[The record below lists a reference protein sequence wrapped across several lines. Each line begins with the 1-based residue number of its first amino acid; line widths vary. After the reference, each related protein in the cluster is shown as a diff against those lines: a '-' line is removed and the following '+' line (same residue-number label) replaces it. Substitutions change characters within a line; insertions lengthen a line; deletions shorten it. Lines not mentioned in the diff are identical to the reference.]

1 MDEISLTGSVITI
14 LQSLEMNVGQPKK
27 SPSPNLSTEKD
38 HHEYTPTQE
47 FEFTNKTSLTTKIST
62 EKDHHENT
70 QTQEFEFTN
79 KTSLTTKIS
88 TEKDHH
94 ENTPTQEFEIKE
106 TLNISTVNVS
116 SDTLNMNI
124 SKDVSSEE
132 SVDTSEIVSFPDSVS
147 TTVPNK
153 SKMQTLSD
161 SKSEVPNKPATPNF
175 TISQDGYIDSPLVMV
190 PKIDTKLSVTSTG
203 YLSDGVNS
211 EFVTS
216 FPSNHSSGYIS
227 PTHSKVS
234 CSTFSQYISSESST
248 VSTSFDPTNKELSD
262 SKSEVPNK
270 PATPNFTMSQDGY
283 IDSPFVMVP
292 KIDTN
297 LSVTSTGYLSDS
309 VNSESVTS
317 FPSNHSS
324 GYISP
329 THSRVSYSAFSQYI
343 SSESSTVSTSFDP
356 TNKELSNSKSEVP
369 NKPATLNF
377 TMSQDGYIDSP
388 RVMVPNMDTRLS
400 VTSTGYLSDGVNS
413 ESVTSFPSN
422 HSSGYISPTHSRV
435 SCSAFSQYISPES
448 STVSTPFDLTNK
460 EGIDFTTV
468 ENQYRE
474 NKGCNWGSS
483 DQIDFCDTIIGEDTE
498 EMPHCTTFN
507 TDIGTEFNN
516 DYVDTNGK
524 ILLPRNRTNIR
535 KESFD
540 SLQFDDIDFV

>member
-14 LQSLEMNVGQPKK
+14 LQSLEMNVGQQKK
-27 SPSPNLSTEKD
+27 SPSPKLSTEKD
-38 HHEYTPTQE
+38 HHEYTP
-47 FEFTNKTSLTTKIST
+47 
-62 EKDHHENT
+62 
-70 QTQEFEFTN
+70 TQEFEFTN

-116 SDTLNMNI
+116 SETLNMNI

-132 SVDTSEIVSFPDSVS
+132 SIDTSEIVSFPDSVS
-147 TTVPNK
+147 TTVPDK
-153 SKMQTLSD
+153 SKMQTVSD
-161 SKSEVPNKPATPNF
+161 SKSK
-175 TISQDGYIDSPLVMV
+175 
-190 PKIDTKLSVTSTG
+190 
-203 YLSDGVNS
+203 
-211 EFVTS
+211 
-216 FPSNHSSGYIS
+216 
-227 PTHSKVS
+227 
-234 CSTFSQYISSESST
+234 
-248 VSTSFDPTNKELSD
+248 
-262 SKSEVPNK
+262 VPNK

-283 IDSPFVMVP
+283 IDSPPVMVP
-292 KIDTN
+292 KIDTS
-297 LSVTSTGYLSDS
+297 LSVTSTGYLSDG

-356 TNKELSNSKSEVP
+356 TNKDLSDSKSEVS
-369 NKPATLNF
+369 NKPATPNF

-388 RVMVPNMDTRLS
+388 LVMVPKMDTRLS
-400 VTSTGYLSDGVNS
+400 VTSTRYLSDGVNS
-413 ESVTSFPSN
+413 ESVTSN
-422 HSSGYISPTHSRV
+422 HSSGYISPTHSKV
-435 SCSAFSQYISPES
+435 SYNTFSQYISPES
-448 STVSTPFDLTNK
+448 STVSTSFDPTNK
-460 EGIDFTTV
+460 EGIDFTIV
-468 ENQYRE
+468 DYQYRE
-474 NKGCNWGSS
+474 NEGCNWGSS

-524 ILLPRNRTNIR
+524 ILPPRNQTNIR